1 MTGRYET
8 ELAAIVNAPA
18 WGIPNIDQLGQA
30 LDHLVD
36 NLTILVASPGGKGN
50 WATSASDS
58 FATLQK
64 KYFAARLALP
74 AIDGAI
80 ANANNA
86 KSAARDAYGKL
97 PGISVPDEI
106 KFAVAAAAVGT
117 AIAVP
122 ILGPTPIAAALVLGM
137 VEGMFGNQ
145 REAQAKAALDTLQKD
160 LSTPAGTLAASN
172 QAIAANPK
180 RRIDDSYTQNP
191 TDGGSQSG
199 PGSVTS
205 RPSPA
210 AKSYYAGAGSAG
222 LGGSGPGQGFAPG
235 APGSLVGGGSGS
247 AGGGSGS
254 AGSGGAGHSSTSAD
268 GDLSGG
274 TVPGTGYNGGNGLAG
289 AVGGLGG
296 EGLRGL
302 GIGAGSA
309 ASAAAVAAAARMGG
323 LGNLGSGSLGGG
335 GLGGGG
341 LGGGA
346 GGGLRVGGLGA
357 AAGKGGSGGTGGLLG
372 SGAKATVAASSGE
385 EGAGCA
391 AGSKSSNSMMGGQ
404 GGQGG
409 TNKEKRSGLGGFIAP
424 KLEDDEE
431 LGPRSAG
438 ASAGGRDAARE

>member
-18 WGIPNIDQLGQA
+18 WGIPNIDQLGKA

-50 WATSASDS
+50 WAASASDS
-58 FATLQK
+58 FAALQK

-86 KSAARDAYGKL
+86 KSAARDAYCRL
-97 PGISVPDEI
+97 PGISVPDEV
-106 KFAVAAAAVGT
+106 KLAVAAAAVGT

-160 LSTPAGTLAASN
+160 LSIPAGGLAASN
-172 QAIAANPK
+172 QAIAATPNK
-180 RRIDDSYTQNP
+180 WFGSVAQNP

-199 PGSVTS
+199 SGSVTS

-210 AKSYYAGAGSAG
+210 AKRYYAGAGSAG
-222 LGGSGPGQGFAPG
+222 LGGSGAGQGFAPG
-235 APGSLVGGGSGS
+235 APGSSVGGGS
-247 AGGGSGS
+247 
-254 AGSGGAGHSSTSAD
+254 AGSDGASHSSTSAD

-274 TVPGTGYNGGNGLAG
+274 TVPGTGNGGNGLAG

-309 ASAAAVAAAARMGG
+309 ASAAAVAAASRMGG
-323 LGNLGSGSLGGG
+323 LGNLGTGSLGGV

-341 LGGGA
+341 V
-346 GGGLRVGGLGA
+346 RTGGLGA

-372 SGAKATVAASSGE
+372 SGSKATVAATSAE
-385 EGAGCA
+385 EGAGGA
-391 AGSKSSNSMMGGQ
+391 AGSKSGNSMMGGQ
-404 GGQGG
+404 GGGAAG
-409 TNKEKRSGLGGFIAP
+409 REKEKRSGLGGLMAP

-438 ASAGGRDAARE
+438 ARAGGRSGGRDAAGE

>member
-1 MTGRYET
+1 MTGQYET

-18 WGIPNIDQLGQA
+18 WGIPNIDQLGKA

-36 NLTILVASPGGKGN
+36 NLTVLVASPGGKGN

-58 FATLQK
+58 FAALQK

-86 KSAARDAYGKL
+86 KSAARDAYGRL
-97 PGISVPDEI
+97 PGISIPDDV

-172 QAIAANPK
+172 QAIAATPVK
-180 RRIDDSYTQNP
+180 KFDGSGTQKP

-199 PGSVTS
+199 SGTATS

-210 AKSYYAGAGSAG
+210 AKRYYAGAGSAG
-222 LGGSGPGQGFAPG
+222 SGDSGAGQGFAPG
-235 APGSLVGGGSGS
+235 DPGPSVGGES
-247 AGGGSGS
+247 
-254 AGSGGAGHSSTSAD
+254 GSGGAGHSSTSAD

-274 TVPGTGYNGGNGLAG
+274 TVPGTGYNGGIGLAG
-289 AVGGLGG
+289 SGGGLGA

-372 SGAKATVAASSGE
+372 SGAKATVAASSAE
-385 EGAGCA
+385 EGAGGA
-391 AGSKSSNSMMGGQ
+391 AGSKSGNSMMGGQ
-404 GGQGG
+404 GGGAAG
-409 TNKEKRSGLGGFIAP
+409 REKEKRSGLGGLMAP

-438 ASAGGRDAARE
+438 ARAGGRSGGRDAAGE

>member
-1 MTGRYET
+1 MTGQYET

-145 REAQAKAALDTLQKD
+145 REAQA
-160 LSTPAGTLAASN
+160 
-172 QAIAANPK
+172 
-180 RRIDDSYTQNP
+180 
-191 TDGGSQSG
+191 
-199 PGSVTS
+199 
-205 RPSPA
+205 
-210 AKSYYAGAGSAG
+210 
-222 LGGSGPGQGFAPG
+222 
-235 APGSLVGGGSGS
+235 
-247 AGGGSGS
+247 
-254 AGSGGAGHSSTSAD
+254 
-268 GDLSGG
+268 
-274 TVPGTGYNGGNGLAG
+274 
-289 AVGGLGG
+289 
-296 EGLRGL
+296 
-302 GIGAGSA
+302 
-309 ASAAAVAAAARMGG
+309 
-323 LGNLGSGSLGGG
+323 
-335 GLGGGG
+335 
-341 LGGGA
+341 
-346 GGGLRVGGLGA
+346 
-357 AAGKGGSGGTGGLLG
+357 
-372 SGAKATVAASSGE
+372 
-385 EGAGCA
+385 
-391 AGSKSSNSMMGGQ
+391 
-404 GGQGG
+404 
-409 TNKEKRSGLGGFIAP
+409 
-424 KLEDDEE
+424 
-431 LGPRSAG
+431 
-438 ASAGGRDAARE
+438 

>member
-8 ELAAIVNAPA
+8 ELGAIVNAPA

-30 LDHLVD
+30 LDHLVN
-36 NLTILVASPGGKGN
+36 NLTVLVASPGGKGN

-58 FATLQK
+58 FAVLQK

-86 KSAARDAYGKL
+86 KSAARDAYGRL
-97 PGISVPDEI
+97 PGISVPDDV
-106 KFAVAAAAVGT
+106 KLAVAAAAVGT

-122 ILGPTPIAAALVLGM
+122 ILGPTPIAAVLVLGM

-160 LSTPAGTLAASN
+160 LSTPAGMLRASN
-172 QAIAANPK
+172 LAIASTPVGGNT
-180 RRIDDSYTQNP
+180 DSVTQNP
-191 TDGGSQSG
+191 ADGGSQSG
-199 PGSVTS
+199 SGSVTS

-210 AKSYYAGAGSAG
+210 AKRYYAGSGFAG
-222 LGGSGPGQGFAPG
+222 LGGSGAGQGFAPG
-235 APGSLVGGGSGS
+235 APGSSVGGGS
-247 AGGGSGS
+247 
-254 AGSGGAGHSSTSAD
+254 AGSDGASHSSTSAD

-274 TVPGTGYNGGNGLAG
+274 TVPGTGYNGGIGLAG
-289 AVGGLGG
+289 SGGGLGA

-372 SGAKATVAASSGE
+372 SGAKATVAASSAE
-385 EGAGCA
+385 EGAGGA
-391 AGSKSSNSMMGGQ
+391 AGSKSGNSMMGGQ
-404 GGQGG
+404 GGGAAG
-409 TNKEKRSGLGGFIAP
+409 REKEKRSGLGGLMAP

-438 ASAGGRDAARE
+438 ARAGGRSGGRDAAGE

>member
-18 WGIPNIDQLGQA
+18 WGIPNIDQLGKA

-36 NLTILVASPGGKGN
+36 NLAILVASPGGKGN
-50 WATSASDS
+50 WAASASDS
-58 FATLQK
+58 FAALQK

-86 KSAARDAYGKL
+86 KSAARDAYCRL
-97 PGISVPDEI
+97 PGISVPDEV
-106 KFAVAAAAVGT
+106 KLAVAAAAVGT

-160 LSTPAGTLAASN
+160 LSIPAGGLAASN
-172 QAIAANPK
+172 QAIAATPNK
-180 RRIDDSYTQNP
+180 WFGSVAQNP

-199 PGSVTS
+199 SGSVTS

-210 AKSYYAGAGSAG
+210 AKRYYAGAGSAG
-222 LGGSGPGQGFAPG
+222 LGGSGAGQGFAPG
-235 APGSLVGGGSGS
+235 APGSSVGGGS
-247 AGGGSGS
+247 
-254 AGSGGAGHSSTSAD
+254 AGSDGASHSSTSAD

-274 TVPGTGYNGGNGLAG
+274 TVPGTGYNVGIGLEGAG
-289 AVGGLGG
+289 SGLGG
-296 EGLRGL
+296 VGLRGL

-309 ASAAAVAAAARMGG
+309 ASAAAVAAVSRMGG
-323 LGNLGSGSLGGG
+323 LGNLGTGSLGGV

-341 LGGGA
+341 V
-346 GGGLRVGGLGA
+346 RTGGLGA

-372 SGAKATVAASSGE
+372 SGSKATVAATSAE
-385 EGAGCA
+385 EGAGGA
-391 AGSKSSNSMMGGQ
+391 AGSKSGNSMMGGQ